1 MCPFRSII
9 ISSTMYILKCET
21 LKFQEH
27 GIPAQTEK
35 VITYMPTHDWEN
47 EVTKETLTM
56 EILCFWGTCSVRDV
70 KF

>member
-1 MCPFRSII
+1 M
-9 ISSTMYILKCET
+9 KH
-21 LKFQEH
+21 KFQEH
-27 GIPAQTEK
+27 GIPVQTEK

-56 EILCFWGTCSVRDV
+56 EILCFWGTCSVRDM